1 MNRAQVND
9 MAKILEAEERRRGA
23 PDRRFTTHEALQTLF
38 EERNTLL
45 ERQVAE
51 RSSDLERS
59 QEHVRSLSAKLDLV
73 EQRERKQLAGELHD
87 YLAQLL
93 VLGHMKVGELK
104 RLTLPPKGDAMVREV
119 ERVLHQALNYCR
131 TLIAELNPP
140 VLKEEGLTGGI
151 RSLAIEMKRYGLEVS
166 IETDQVDDLA
176 ISESAAALVFRSV
189 RELLINTAKH
199 TDIRQASI
207 HMTCANGLL
216 QIVVRDKGGFDLKAS
231 AEAHAGDS
239 AISSWFGLHTIRER
253 VKTLNG
259 HFDFESAP
267 KEGTRAAII
276 VPMLR

>member
-1 MNRAQVND
+1 MNRAQVNG
-9 MAKILEAEERRRGA
+9 MAQILEAENRRRGA
-23 PDRRFTTHEALQTLF
+23 PDRRLTTHEVLQTLF

-73 EQRERKQLAGELHD
+73 EHRERQHLAAELHD
-87 YLAQLL
+87 YLAQLI

-104 RLTLPPKGDAMVREV
+104 RLALPPNGDAMVREV
-119 ERVLHQALNYCR
+119 ESVLHQALNYCR

-140 VLKEEGLTGGI
+140 VLKEEGLAAGI

-207 HMTCANGLL
+207 CMTCVNGLM

-231 AEAHAGDS
+231 AKTHAGGS

-253 VKTLNG
+253 IKTLNG

-267 KEGTRAAII
+267 TEGTTATII